1 MRMRGGDS
9 PHAPGTALLDID
21 TVSAGYEGRSAL
33 EAVSMQVTGGQRVA
47 VVGPNGAGKS
57 TLFKVVAGIHRPTTG
72 TVRVSGGD
80 PGGHVCI
87 AYIEQNA
94 DLNWRFPVTVEDVV
108 AMGRIAR
115 VGYLRRLRR
124 ADRAIVATA
133 MERVSITAL
142 RRRQIGELSG
152 GQRQRMFI
160 ARALAQEAELLMLDE
175 PFAGLDADA
184 CRQLESTLDALGDT
198 VTVLLATHDLGVAER
213 MGRVALLNRR
223 LIGCG
228 PASEVLVADRLTQA
242 YGSNLLRFDAD
253 GAHYGICPIG
263 ASAPYP
269 TDSVVEGGDGPKAAS
284 GAPLSG
290 RYALPDRHCD
300 HGHPEGAPD
309 PARTHALP

>member
-1 MRMRGGDS
+1 MVDNGGESSSSCEVGCQVDVRVHGREA
-9 PHAPGTALLDID
+9 PHEPGTALLDID
-21 TVSAGYEGRSAL
+21 AVSAGYDGRSAL
-33 EAVSMQVTGGQRVA
+33 EAVSMQVAAGERIA

-57 TLFKVVAGIHRPTTG
+57 TLFKVVAGIHRPSTG
-72 TVRVSGGD
+72 TVRVYGSD

-94 DLNWRFPVTVEDVV
+94 DLNWRFPATVEDVV

-115 VGYLRRLRR
+115 VGYFRRLRR
-124 ADRAIVATA
+124 ADRAIVAAA
-133 MERVSITAL
+133 MERVAITPL

-160 ARALAQEAELLMLDE
+160 ARALAQQSELLMLDE
-175 PFAGLDADA
+175 PFAGLDVDA

-223 LIGCG
+223 LIGYG
-228 PASEVLVADRLTQA
+228 PASEVLVAERLALA
-242 YGSNLLRFDAD
+242 YGSNLLRVDAD
-253 GAHYGICPIG
+253 G
-263 ASAPYP
+263 
-269 TDSVVEGGDGPKAAS
+269 T
-284 GAPLSG
+284 
-290 RYALPDRHCD
+290 RYALPDSHCD
-300 HGHPEGAPD
+300 HGHPTAAAE

>member
-1 MRMRGGDS
+1 MVDNGEEASSACEVGCRVDVGVHGRES
-9 PHAPGTALLDID
+9 PHEPATALLDID
-21 TVSAGYEGRSAL
+21 AVSAGYDGHRAL
-33 EAVSMQVTGGQRVA
+33 EGVSMQVAAGQRIA

-72 TVRVSGGD
+72 TVRVYGSD

-94 DLNWRFPVTVEDVV
+94 DLNWRFPATVEDVV
-108 AMGRIAR
+108 AMGRIGR
-115 VGYLRRLRR
+115 VGYFRRLRR
-124 ADRAIVATA
+124 ADRAIVAA
-133 MERVSITAL
+133 ALERVSITPL

-160 ARALAQEAELLMLDE
+160 ARALAQQSELLMLDE

-223 LIGCG
+223 LIDCG
-228 PASEVLVADRLTQA
+228 PASEVLVAERLALA
-242 YGSNLLRFDAD
+242 YGRNLLRVDED
-253 GAHYGICPIG
+253 G
-263 ASAPYP
+263 
-269 TDSVVEGGDGPKAAS
+269 T
-284 GAPLSG
+284 
-290 RYALPDRHCD
+290 RYALPDSHCD
-300 HGHPEGAPD
+300 HGHPTAAAEPV
-309 PARTHALP
+309 RTHALR